1 MQGIS
6 GAPYPHTVVPRTLP
20 KPFKERAMPAPTPL
34 LSRTRNPL
42 HRLERLPGW
51 WLGKAETRRMLARD
65 AREQRQD
72 AQADEHMRVAIAY
85 ERRATALV
93 VS

>member
-1 MQGIS
+1 
-6 GAPYPHTVVPRTLP
+6 
-20 KPFKERAMPAPTPL
+20 MPAPTSL

-72 AQADEHMRVAIAY
+72 AQADEHRRVAIAY

>member
-1 MQGIS
+1 
-6 GAPYPHTVVPRTLP
+6 
-20 KPFKERAMPAPTPL
+20 
-34 LSRTRNPL
+34 
-42 HRLERLPGW
+42 
-51 WLGKAETRRMLARD
+51 MLARD

>member
-1 MQGIS
+1 MEI
-6 GAPYPHTVVPRTLP
+6 AR
-20 KPFKERAMPAPTPL
+20 PAPLPFTTT
-34 LSRTRNPL
+34 TRNPL

-65 AREQRQD
+65 ARERRQD

-85 ERRATALV
+85 ERRATSLV
-93 VS
+93 IS